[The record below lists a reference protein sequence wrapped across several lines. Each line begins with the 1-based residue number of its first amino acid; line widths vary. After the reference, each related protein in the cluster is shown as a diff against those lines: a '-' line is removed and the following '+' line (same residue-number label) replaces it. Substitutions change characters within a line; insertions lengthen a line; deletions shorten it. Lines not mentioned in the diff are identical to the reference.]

1 MSKSLRSM
9 SEHESRLAI
18 SRRLASG
25 SKGLGYW
32 AAHDAS
38 EKAAQSVNELPKQAI
53 TKVLAGHAPQ

>member
-9 SEHESRLAI
+9 TGHEQQAAI
-18 SRRLASG
+18 SRRLAS
-25 SKGLGYW
+25 STKGLGYW

-38 EKAAQSVNELPKQAI
+38 EKTAQSVNELLKQAI